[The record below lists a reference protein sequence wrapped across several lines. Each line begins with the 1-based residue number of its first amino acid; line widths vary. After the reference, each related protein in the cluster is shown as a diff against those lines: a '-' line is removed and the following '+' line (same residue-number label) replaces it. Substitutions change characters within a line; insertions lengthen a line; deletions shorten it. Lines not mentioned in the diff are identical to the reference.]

1 MPFTLPPP
9 PGALKVAGGGVG
21 AEAVRDEKTELENGR
36 HPRRPA
42 RVSTRKRCGG
52 GDRYRRGP
60 KSPGGPKV
68 EMGSEKNRG
77 A

>member
-1 MPFTLPPP
+1 VAFPLPPP
-9 PGALKVAGGGVG
+9 RERLKWWAEGWALKP
-21 AEAVRDEKTELENGR
+21 VRDGKTEHENGR

-52 GDRYRRGP
+52 GERYRRGP
-60 KSPGGPKV
+60 KRPGGPKV
-68 EMGSEKNRG
+68 EMGAEKTRD